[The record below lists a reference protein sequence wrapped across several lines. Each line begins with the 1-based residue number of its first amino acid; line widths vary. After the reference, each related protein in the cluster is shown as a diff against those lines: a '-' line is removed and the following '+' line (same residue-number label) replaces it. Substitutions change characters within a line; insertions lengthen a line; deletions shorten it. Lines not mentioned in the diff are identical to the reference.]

1 MNTDTRPYPPGQLRV
16 SDADRDRA
24 LSELS
29 EHYQAGR
36 LTAEELDDRSG
47 RALRARTGSDL
58 AVLLADLPPA
68 PAAGPGPAPAAPA
81 PAPAPGAD
89 LLPAGPRDRVPV
101 VLIVVAVLAIA
112 AAVTGLRGGLGGHGG
127 ALFPLPVLVVLLL
140 VRLTARARSRPGPGR
155 WPR

>member
-1 MNTDTRPYPPGQLRV
+1 MNTDTRHYPPGQLRV

-29 EHYQAGR
+29 EHYQAR
-36 LTAEELDDRSG
+36 LTAEEFDDRSG

-68 PAAGPGPAPAAPA
+68 PAAGPGPAPAA
-81 PAPAPGAD
+81 GTD
-89 LLPAGPRDRVPV
+89 LLPARQPGRVPV
-101 VLIVVAVLAIA
+101 ALIVVAVLAIA
-112 AAVTGLRGGLGGHGG
+112 ALATGLSGGLGGHGG
-127 ALFPLPVLVVLLL
+127 LVFPLPLLIVLLV
-140 VRLTARARSRPGPGR
+140 VRLTSRARSRPGPGR